1 MSVLAGLIGFVVVIA
16 AGAAAFSRQQAKAKA
31 AEAARQEDRA
41 AQAEAVNRAHVATIE
56 ALDQLKPKH
65 AQERADADERLK
77 AGRRDHFDNTW

>member
-1 MSVLAGLIGFVVVIA
+1 MSVLAGLIGFVIVIA
-16 AGAAAFSRQQAKAKA
+16 AAFFRQQTKA

>member
-1 MSVLAGLIGFVVVIA
+1 MSVLAGLIGFVIVIA
-16 AGAAAFSRQQAKAKA
+16 AGAAAFFRQQAKA
-31 AEAARQEDRA
+31 AEAARQEGRA